1 MAVRYEITVNQRQLA
16 SLRKKLE
23 PKQYAKILFGIAR
36 KAASIGAQEIR
47 SQHWDIGATTRATI
61 FESTSFGARI
71 ATRSPGARAV
81 EYGRHA
87 GAAAPPASVLHDWA
101 SRHGL
106 AGLEIPIARAI
117 ARRGIKGRFFMRRT
131 RERLK
136 KSVIPRLLN
145 EAIGE
150 IRLIWTKP

>member
-71 ATRSPGARAV
+71 AMRSSP
-81 EYGRHA
+81 
-87 GAAAPPASVLHDWA
+87 SV
-101 SRHGL
+101 
-106 AGLEIPIARAI
+106 EIPTRPRIRTIMAR
-117 ARRGIKGRFFMRRT
+117 G
-131 RERLK
+131 
-136 KSVIPRLLN
+136 
-145 EAIGE
+145 
-150 IRLIWTKP
+150 